1 MIFMETY
8 LTDVR
13 AISYGAL
20 VACHIWKEFL
30 VKGLR
35 EKLWMTPGGYRDSY
49 GGETFME
56 GSSDH
61 VKWTK
66 LTKRP
71 QEWKMIFK

>member
-1 MIFMETY
+1 
-8 LTDVR
+8 
-13 AISYGAL
+13 
-20 VACHIWKEFL
+20 
-30 VKGLR
+30 
-35 EKLWMTPGGYRDSY
+35 MTPGGYRDSY

-56 GSSDH
+56 GSSGH